1 VWFTNWRQEIYEHR
15 LYADL
20 VKDPF
25 LKLLHRNYLIIVVPP
40 LILTALIDWRIPV
53 FFFAL
58 PSIITLHSG
67 GLTNTIGHM
76 WGYRNFDTT
85 DKSTNNTLGQWLFGF
100 PGAMLHNN
108 HHAFP
113 DEYNYKMSE
122 KWYETDF
129 LNVFIIEKFLRSK
142 Q

>member
-1 VWFTNWRQEIYEHR
+1 
-15 LYADL
+15 
-20 VKDPF
+20 
-25 LKLLHRNYLIIVVPP
+25 
-40 LILTALIDWRIPV
+40 
-53 FFFAL
+53 
-58 PSIITLHSG
+58 
-67 GLTNTIGHM
+67 M

-129 LNVFIIEKFLRSK
+129 LNVFIIEKILK
-142 Q
+142 L